1 MTDAYTVVRLS
12 PLRKLIAAR
21 MVEAKRTIPHFHLI
35 AEIEMDALLK
45 LRTEVN
51 SDYPE
56 RRISINDCVIKAC
69 ASALMMHPAVNIQFQ
84 GEEIH
89 QYHQADI
96 SVIVAVEGGLSMP
109 IVRAADRKSVHA
121 IAEEV
126 KALSKRAGAGQL
138 KLNEILGGSF
148 TISNL
153 GAYAVDQFD
162 AIINPPQC
170 AILAVGAIKP
180 RVAVNPDGA
189 VCVAKLLRA
198 TLSIDHRAIDGMA
211 GAAFLATLRQALEQP
226 QGIFAG
232 GPG

>member
-109 IVRAADRKSVHA
+109 IVRAADRKSV
-121 IAEEV
+121 V
-126 KALSKRAGAGQL
+126 
-138 KLNEILGGSF
+138 
-148 TISNL
+148 
-153 GAYAVDQFD
+153 
-162 AIINPPQC
+162 
-170 AILAVGAIKP
+170 
-180 RVAVNPDGA
+180 
-189 VCVAKLLRA
+189 
-198 TLSIDHRAIDGMA
+198 
-211 GAAFLATLRQALEQP
+211 
-226 QGIFAG
+226 
-232 GPG
+232 